1 MNSKPVCHVCGSSK
15 YNVIFKENVAQIHQI
30 VKCMNCGLMY
40 AFPLNARNF
49 HVYASRNATSNPLQK
64 NDPTVLH
71 SFDKL
76 PDYKKISEDLLKYIP
91 KGRILDVGCYIGTFL
106 CFLREQG
113 WETTGVELDARA
125 VSFARQEFAMP
136 IINDALE
143 SLDTDQYHNSFDA
156 ITMMHLIEHLDDPA
170 SMLQVVW
177 RLLKPGGVVVVE
189 TPTYDSL
196 IFKLLGK
203 RERSLSCNG
212 HIIFYTVDTLRRL
225 LEKIGFE
232 VVVAEKVGRTLS
244 MGRLLWNLGVM
255 SKSTVVQ
262 KKVQYLIDK
271 FDLLHSG
278 HIHLNM
284 GDMVR
289 VYGRKVSR

>member
-1 MNSKPVCHVCGSSK
+1 
-15 YNVIFKENVAQIHQI
+15 
-30 VKCMNCGLMY
+30 
-40 AFPLNARNF
+40 
-49 HVYASRNATSNPLQK
+49 
-64 NDPTVLH
+64 
-71 SFDKL
+71 
-76 PDYKKISEDLLKYIP
+76 
-91 KGRILDVGCYIGTFL
+91 
-106 CFLREQG
+106 
-113 WETTGVELDARA
+113 
-125 VSFARQEFAMP
+125 MP

-156 ITMMHLIEHLDDPA
+156 ITMLHLIEHLDDPA

-262 KKVQYLIDK
+262 KKVQHLIDK

-278 HIHLNM
+278 HVHLNM